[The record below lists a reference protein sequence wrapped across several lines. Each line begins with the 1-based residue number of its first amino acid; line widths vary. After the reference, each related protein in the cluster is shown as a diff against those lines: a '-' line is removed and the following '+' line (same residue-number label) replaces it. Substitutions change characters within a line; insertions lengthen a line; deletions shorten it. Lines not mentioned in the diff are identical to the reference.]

1 MKATIRDI
9 VNSIINDATSDLAAR
24 VPQATLDNIKLVANP
39 ILSDSIAR
47 NNFVVRLMNRIAAS
61 TIQQRMA
68 TNPLAM
74 FKKGTIALGSDVQE
88 IYISMAEGANFDG
101 TGANLLARKIP
112 DIKVI
117 YHRMNRQSIYK
128 QTITRAELAQ
138 AFVSWETLDSF
149 VTGII
154 NSLYSADYNDEFLYM
169 KNLLST
175 AFVNSD
181 MVFAPVP
188 VIRKQKIGGTEYLPD
203 TETGT
208 ISSREASKNA
218 AADLT
223 EEIIT
228 ACTNMTFMS
237 DRFNVYAEKVPTDP
251 KPVETLTL
259 RENQHLIIR
268 ADIMTKIKVGV
279 LAAAFHMELMDFM
292 AHVVEVND
300 FGAGGENVYA
310 ILCDEAFL
318 QVYDNYFEM
327 NEFINNEGLYTN
339 FMLHHW
345 QTLSV
350 SLFVNAIAFAFDI
363 TNAATP
369 IATPIAGAVAV
380 NSTVALASATP
391 GAVIYYT
398 TDGKTP
404 TTRSTKYTGPIVI
417 DAAKTIKAVAVAD
430 DFEDSAVLVSAYT
443 LS

>member
-1 MKATIRDI
+1 MKVPITDI

-39 ILSDSIAR
+39 ILSDSVAR
-47 NNFVVRLMNRIAAS
+47 NSFVVRLMNRIAAS
-61 TIQQRMA
+61 TIRQQMA

-74 FKKGTIALGSDVQE
+74 FKKGTIALGSDIQE
-88 IYISMAEGANFDG
+88 IYISMAEGSNFDG

-112 DIKVI
+112 DVKVI
-117 YHRMNRQSIYK
+117 YHRMNRQSLYK

-154 NSLYSADYNDEFLYM
+154 NSLYSADYNDEFLHM
-169 KNLLST
+169 KNLISN

-181 MVFAPVP
+181 MVISPVP
-188 VIRKQKIGGTEYLPD
+188 LIRNQTIGGTSY
-203 TETGT
+203 TVA
-208 ISSREASKNA
+208 SRA
-218 AADLT
+218 AAIEAAQDLT
-223 EEIIT
+223 EDIIT

-237 DRFNVYAEKVPTDP
+237 DRFNVYSEKVPTDP

-259 RENQHLIIR
+259 RENQQLIIR

-279 LAAAFHMELMDFM
+279 LAAAFHMELLDFM

-310 ILCDEAFL
+310 VLCDEAWF
-318 QVYDNYFEM
+318 QVFDNYFEM
-327 NEFINNEGLYTN
+327 NEFVNNEGLYTN

-345 QTLSV
+345 QTLSI
-350 SLFVNAIAFAFDI
+350 SLFVNAVAFAFDI

-369 IATPIAGAVAV
+369 IAAPIAGAVAA
-380 NSTVALASATP
+380 NSTVALTSATP
-391 GAVIYYT
+391 DAVIYYT
-398 TDGKTP
+398 LDGKTP
-404 TTRSTKYTGPIVI
+404 TTRSTKYTAPIVI
-417 DAAKTIKAVAVAD
+417 DVAKTIKAIAVAD
-430 DFEDSAVLVSAYT
+430 NFDDSAMLTAAYT
-443 LS
+443 IA